1 MSTNGTAL
9 ITGGAKRL
17 GRAIA
22 IRLAEL
28 GFDIALHYNTSRGDA
43 ERVAGEIEAAGAG
56 CDLFACD
63 LSDGEAVLQLIGRVT
78 HVFSDLSILVN
89 NASIFER
96 GPLLDTE
103 PELFDRHFDINY
115 RAPFFL
121 TRDFARH
128 RDQGLVINL
137 VDTKISR
144 NAGAYFA
151 YTLTKKSL
159 FEFTKMAAAQ
169 LGPKIRVNAVAP
181 GLVLPPAGEDESY
194 LAERAKSIPLQR
206 HGDPAAVC
214 NAIAYLVDNR
224 FITGQCIYVDG
235 GEHLL

>member
-1 MSTNGTAL
+1 S
-9 ITGGAKRL
+9 
-17 GRAIA
+17 
-22 IRLAEL
+22 
-28 GFDIALHYNTSRGDA
+28 HGDA
-43 ERVAGEIEAAGAG
+43 P
-56 CDLFACD
+56 
-63 LSDGEAVLQLIGRVT
+63 LQLIDGIT
-78 HVFSDLSILVN
+78 DVFSDLSILVN

-96 GPLLDTE
+96 APLLETE

-121 TRDFARH
+121 TRDFARQC
-128 RDQGLVINL
+128 DQGLVINL

-151 YTLTKKSL
+151 YTLTKKAL
-159 FEFTKMAAAQ
+159 LAFTKMAAAQ
-169 LGPKIRVNAVAP
+169 LGPGIRVNAVAP
-181 GLVLPPAGEDESY
+181 GLVLPPAGEDERY
-194 LAERAKSIPLQR
+194 LAERAKSIPLRR

-214 NAIAYLVDNR
+214 NAVAYLVNNR

>member
-22 IRLAEL
+22 VRLAEL

-43 ERVAGEIEAAGAG
+43 ERVASEIEAAGAG

-63 LSDGEAVLQLIGRVT
+63 LGDGQAALQLIGRVT
-78 HVFSDLSILVN
+78 NAFSDLSILVN

-137 VDTKISR
+137 VDTKISH

-214 NAIAYLVDNR
+214 NAIAYLVDNP